1 MALAMTD
8 AIPLME
14 SDGTTG
20 RNNARD
26 IRTQLLTALALP
38 DSGGSGVRPGVIPRR
53 YTGTDYVDLKAIQLG
68 SPGSAVQL
76 FPGRCLVAR
85 TGQGPYLCTQETT
98 VTNYPFSNADPTN
111 PRYDLL
117 YGRLYDA
124 AIGDVGTHGP
134 YLEHIT
140 GTAAGSPV
148 VPTLPTD
155 AIPIAAILRPANTNP
170 ITSANI
176 TDLRKSAGLLG
187 TLRPLLPGDALADVG
202 LFVGERRSRITPS
215 GLTALGA
222 PPILEEVWGADGAWH
237 GTQDITIGPLTQTG
251 SGTLTVGGN
260 GLVVIAVT
268 IPDPGYSYRIV
279 AGGSVGWTV
288 VAASAPGNLFEGA
301 VTVDSTVYNTNRLI
315 AGYTVSQSIG
325 ANFTQP
331 TLIVPEKRSD
341 STVYT
346 GSHVVRLMARNTG
359 ATNFAVGAAGAD
371 TSMTV
376 RLAPA

>member
-26 IRTQLLTALALP
+26 FRTQLWPALTLP
-38 DSGGSGVRPGVIPRR
+38 DSGGTSVRPGVIPRK
-53 YTGTDYVDLKAIQLG
+53 YTGVDYVDLKAIQLA

-76 FPGRCLVAR
+76 YPGRCFITR
-85 TGQGPYLCTQETT
+85 TGQGAYLASQETT
-98 VTNYPFSNADPTN
+98 VTSYPFSNADPTN

-117 YGRLYDA
+117 YARQYDA

-170 ITSANI
+170 ITNANI

-187 TLRPLLPGDALADVG
+187 TLRPLLPGDALADAG

-237 GTQDITIGPLTQTG
+237 GTQDFTIGPLTQTG

-268 IPDPGYSYRIV
+268 IPDPGYAYKIV
-279 AGGSVGWTV
+279 AGGSIGWTV
-288 VAASAPGNLFEGA
+288 VAATSPGNLFEGA
-301 VTVDSTVYNTNRLI
+301 VTIDSTVYTTNRI
-315 AGYTVSQSIG
+315 VAGYTVSASIG
-325 ANFTQP
+325 ANFTQS
-331 TLIVPEKRSD
+331 TLHVHEKRD
-341 STVYT
+341 PTTYT
-346 GSHVVRLMARNTG
+346 GSHIVRLMARNTG
-359 ATNFAVGAAGAD
+359 ATNFTVPAAAPD
-371 TSMTV
+371 TAMTV
-376 RLAPA
+376 RIVPA